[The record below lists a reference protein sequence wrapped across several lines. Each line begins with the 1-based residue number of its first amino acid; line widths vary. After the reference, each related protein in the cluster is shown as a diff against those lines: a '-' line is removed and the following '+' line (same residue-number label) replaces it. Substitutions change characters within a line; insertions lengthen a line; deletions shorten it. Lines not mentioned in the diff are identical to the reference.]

1 MSAANDVRLA
11 LDTILRGGERISGKP
26 PVSLNLLT
34 NRSSREPLTRGRS
47 ISAQSAE
54 VRSRKI
60 RIEKRM
66 SGMGAQQS
74 ARCGAVRPVPR
85 SRDWQSGG

>member
-34 NRSSREPLTRGRS
+34 N
-47 ISAQSAE
+47 
-54 VRSRKI
+54 
-60 RIEKRM
+60 
-66 SGMGAQQS
+66 
-74 ARCGAVRPVPR
+74 
-85 SRDWQSGG
+85 